1 MTRLRQWLKISK
13 IKRCMPVNE
22 SESVEQR
29 RQNII
34 EKRRRR
40 NAMNPARIEEIISAM
55 TGAAVRMDEY
65 YAKNRFAIYISSIP
79 SMVDEESVRKKIKLI
94 KQSHKVFDIF
104 YEQATKGD
112 IRGGMIIWKNSI
124 LQKQVL
130 NMLH

>member
-1 MTRLRQWLKISK
+1 
-13 IKRCMPVNE
+13 
-22 SESVEQR
+22 
-29 RQNII
+29 
-34 EKRRRR
+34 
-40 NAMNPARIEEIISAM
+40 MNPARIEEIISAM

-104 YEQATKGD
+104 MNKLLKEIYMLVVYSKIKRNY
-112 IRGGMIIWKNSI
+112 IRGGMLIWKNFI